1 VGQYSGELGIVS
13 MATEIARRE
22 IDEERAAVL
31 LGLTTLQLR
40 EWSEHFGP
48 RDQAADE
55 TSERTF
61 FTYEELYQLCR
72 WVTRPE
78 V

>member
-1 VGQYSGELGIVS
+1 MGQHSGELGIVS
-13 MATEIARRE
+13 MAIEITRRE
-22 IDEERAAVL
+22 IDEDRAAVL

-48 RDQAADE
+48 TDRAAGE
-55 TSERTF
+55 ASKRIS

-78 V
+78 A